1 MQGEKSK
8 LNLCETKANLQLNHS
23 HNFDPAMV
31 RKRSFYD
38 FYDLEEDVGLA
49 PDIPATFVSVIAIAA
64 FTVLSPAHDK

>member
-1 MQGEKSK
+1 
-8 LNLCETKANLQLNHS
+8 
-23 HNFDPAMV
+23 MV

-64 FTVLSPAHDK
+64 FTVLSLAHIILHAACTICDDFL